1 MDIHEKLLL
10 QIIQKVP
17 EYIFWKDIHSIYQ
30 GCNENFAKLI
40 GLSSSTQIIGKTDRD
55 MPWGGYTDSLY
66 LKEDR
71 TIIETGC
78 SVLRKE
84 VPMNFGPHLQK
95 KCLSVSK
102 VPLYDDEK
110 KIIGILGI
118 FIDVTSQKKYREKL
132 KKSKEEAENASKS
145 KSIFIANMS
154 HDIRT
159 PLTGIIG
166 MAEALESEV
175 QTAIEKEYVRNI
187 LVSGERL
194 NDLLNSI
201 LELVSSEN
209 INDTRVNKK
218 TFDLRQLIQDIHD
231 IYVLNAQAKK
241 IDLKIEID
249 RLVPTLVFS
258 DRFKLYRTLFNI
270 IGNAIKFTEKGEII
284 IKVKRLEKKDS
295 QARLEFSVA
304 DTGIG
309 IAADFQDKVFDRF
322 SRETPSYKGVY
333 RGYGI
338 GLDLAKNSMAA
349 LGSKIHL
356 ISQQGCG
363 STFYFEL
370 DIDID
375 PAEESLQ
382 EKPPDSVNPL
392 SSTSPTV
399 LLIEDDQIA
408 MMVVQMLLGKLGFS
422 IIPASTSEEA
432 LTLAKSKHY
441 DFILTDLGLPKM
453 SGEEFSRDL
462 REWEKITGKKPVP
475 IIALTAHGDPS
486 VAQSCFKAGMN
497 QVLVKPL
504 TIGALQNTLK
514 GLSFFDQR
522 IIEMPSVSS

>member
-1 MDIHEKLLL
+1 MDINEKFFL
-10 QIIQKVP
+10 QIIEKVP

-30 GCNENFAKLI
+30 GCNENFAKLV
-40 GLSSSTQIIGKTDRD
+40 GLSCPSQIIGKTDRD

-71 TIIETGC
+71 TIIETGR

-84 VPMNFGPHLQK
+84 VPIKFGLDLQK
-95 KCLSVSK
+95 KYLSVSK
-102 VPLYDDEK
+102 VPLYNDEK

-118 FIDVTSQKKYREKL
+118 FIDVTCQRKYREKL
-132 KKSKEEAENASKS
+132 KKPKEEAENASKS

-166 MAEALESEV
+166 MAEALESKV
-175 QTAIEKEYVRNI
+175 QTVREKEYVRNI
-187 LVSGERL
+187 LISGERL

-201 LELVSSEN
+201 LELVSSEHM
-209 INDTRVNKK
+209 DDMRVNKK
-218 TFDLRQLIQDIHD
+218 IFDLRQLIQDIHD
-231 IYVLNAQAKK
+231 IYLLNAQAKK

-270 IGNAIKFTEKGEII
+270 IGNAIKFTEQGEII
-284 IKVKRLEKKDS
+284 IKVKHLEKRNN
-295 QARLEFSVA
+295 QARLEFSIA

-322 SRETPSYKGVY
+322 SRETPSYKGIY
-333 RGYGI
+333 KGHGI

-356 ISQQGCG
+356 ISQQGRG

-375 PAEESLQ
+375 PTEKSLQ
-382 EKPPDSVNPL
+382 EKSPNSFNTL
-392 SSTSPTV
+392 SSTPLTV
-399 LLIEDDQIA
+399 LLIEDDEIA

-432 LTLAKSKHY
+432 LTLAKSQQY

-453 SGEEFSRDL
+453 SGEEFSRHF
-462 REWEKITGKKPVP
+462 REWEKTTGKKPVP
-475 IIALTAHGDPS
+475 IIALTGHGDPK

-497 QVLVKPL
+497 HVLVKPL
-504 TIGALQNTLK
+504 TVATLQNTLK
-514 GLSFFDQR
+514 EFSFFGQR
-522 IIEMPSVSS
+522 PIEVPCVNL